1 MLKKKKN
8 NGNIYLQGA
17 ANEEQNVIIISLPKQ
32 LKQWKI
38 RNNPANS
45 DLHNENKPKVHTA
58 ANSLPLDSTPQFPN

>member
-32 LKQWKI
+32 LKQ
-38 RNNPANS
+38 
-45 DLHNENKPKVHTA
+45 
-58 ANSLPLDSTPQFPN
+58 